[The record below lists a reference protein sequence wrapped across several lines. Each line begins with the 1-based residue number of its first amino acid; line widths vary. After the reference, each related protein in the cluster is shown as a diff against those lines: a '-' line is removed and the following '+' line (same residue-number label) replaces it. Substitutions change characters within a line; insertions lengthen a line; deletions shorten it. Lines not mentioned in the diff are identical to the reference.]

1 MATLSDLPDT
11 MVNARRVGI
20 SLLLG
25 LIFLMVAMLQAG
37 AAQTDSDPLG
47 TTQRG
52 LRLGVVAGSEI
63 ESSVAGGVAAGDPV
77 SRAIDVLQSVVV
89 RFNAER
95 RRHGRGPMRA
105 VDVHQALVEG
115 ALPGGSGPGG
125 PAGRAL
131 GLLEKQLGR
140 QGQGLPPGLA
150 RKDG

>member
-1 MATLSDLPDT
+1 MVTPDARNLIWMDLEMTGLVPGHDVITEIATLVTDPDL
-11 MVNARRVGI
+11 
-20 SLLLG
+20 
-25 LIFLMVAMLQAG
+25 
-37 AAQTDSDPLG
+37 
-47 TTQRG
+47 
-52 LRLGVVAGSEI
+52 EI
-63 ESSVAGGVAAGDPV
+63 IAGGLAFERRFEAWDKLPCAVHVGQRLAALRG
-77 SRAIDVLQSVVV
+77 I
-89 RFNAER
+89 R